1 MHRRDFLCEAATAVP
16 VFAAPA
22 GRPRRGSAQE
32 LAGMA
37 LPKPQMQGGR
47 PPQLL
52 NLRPGQKVLYGQTV
66 GYPAKG

>member
-16 VFAAPA
+16 VFAALA

-37 LPKPQMQGGR
+37 GGR
-47 PPQLL
+47 
-52 NLRPGQKVLYGQTV
+52 
-66 GYPAKG
+66 